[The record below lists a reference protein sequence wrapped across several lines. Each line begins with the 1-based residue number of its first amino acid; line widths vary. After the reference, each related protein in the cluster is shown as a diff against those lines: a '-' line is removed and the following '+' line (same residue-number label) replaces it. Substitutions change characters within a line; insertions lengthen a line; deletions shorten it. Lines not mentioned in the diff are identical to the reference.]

1 MWKNFFPLLFRS
13 LLHTEFGSSPYIS
26 ISYDTH
32 KQIVKI
38 EHTKKKS
45 STMRRRRKKK
55 MNCWQW
61 SHCRLLK
68 TTNFESRRHHHIVVR
83 YNRKNKRSKAKMKE
97 RCGEKKASKP
107 RVKKLRTF
115 CSGCQPRKIREWVEK
130 SKSDC
135 EKLNMKKRTFFS
147 RPVPFISLQFMNKI
161 EWK

>member
-1 MWKNFFPLLFRS
+1 VEKLFFHLSAAFVSHSP
-13 LLHTEFGSSPYIS
+13 PYIS

-38 EHTKKKS
+38 EHTKIDDEKSKKN
-45 STMRRRRKKK
+45 RKK

-83 YNRKNKRSKAKMKE
+83 YNRKNKRASKDEGTM
-97 RCGEKKASKP
+97 RWEKKASKP

-115 CSGCQPRKIREWVEK
+115 FCSGCQPNEGNERRK
-130 SKSDC
+130 
-135 EKLNMKKRTFFS
+135 KK
-147 RPVPFISLQFMNKI
+147 
-161 EWK
+161 